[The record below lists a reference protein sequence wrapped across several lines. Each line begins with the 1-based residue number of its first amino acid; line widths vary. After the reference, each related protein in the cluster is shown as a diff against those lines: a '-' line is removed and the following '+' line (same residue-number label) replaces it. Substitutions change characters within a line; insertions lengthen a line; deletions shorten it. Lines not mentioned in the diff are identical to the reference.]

1 MRSYDI
7 AAYGQPL
14 KLSERP
20 TPKPVGA
27 EVLVRVT
34 AAGVCHS
41 DVHIWEGYFD
51 LGGGKKFRMEERGMK
66 LPHTLGHETVGEV
79 VALGPEAS
87 GVKVGSRYLVFPWI
101 GCGVCDVCG
110 IGEEQLCLT
119 PRFLGVHRAGGYSD
133 HILVPH
139 ARYLLDIADMKASE
153 AAPYACSGVTTYG
166 ALRKIGA
173 NLQEKPVVVIGAGG
187 LGLMCLEL
195 HRALGGRAAIAV
207 DIDPEKRQAA
217 LKAGAKEAIDAKA
230 PDAVKQ
236 IKAAVGGHVWSVIDL
251 VGSTATMRLGLDCL
265 TKGGKIIVVGLF
277 GGDIDLAIPLIPQ
290 RAITIQGSYVGSLGE
305 LKELLTL
312 VRKHKVPPIPIHER
326 PLDHAPAAL
335 EELRAGR
342 VLGRTVLTP

>member
-101 GCGVCDVCG
+101 GCGHCDRCKA
-110 IGEEQLCLT
+110 GE
-119 PRFLGVHRAGGYSD
+119 D
-133 HILVPH
+133 
-139 ARYLLDIADMKASE
+139 
-153 AAPYACSGVTTYG
+153 
-166 ALRKIGA
+166 
-173 NLQEKPVVVIGAGG
+173 N
-187 LGLMCLEL
+187 MCT
-195 HRALGGRAAIAV
+195 
-207 DIDPEKRQAA
+207 RQASI
-217 LKAGAKEAIDAKA
+217 GVVRHGSD
-230 PDAVKQ
+230 PR
-236 IKAAVGGHVWSVIDL
+236 DL
-251 VGSTATMRLGLDCL
+251 SRSPASFSR
-265 TKGGKIIVVGLF
+265 
-277 GGDIDLAIPLIPQ
+277 IP
-290 RAITIQGSYVGSLGE
+290 R
-305 LKELLTL
+305 
-312 VRKHKVPPIPIHER
+312 R
-326 PLDHAPAAL
+326 
-335 EELRAGR
+335 
-342 VLGRTVLTP
+342 